1 MASFKEIVTKAVV
14 GKGKKYFKNSY
25 SIKAENSPTT
35 VLGCWVINHKFKGY
49 KTGEKIGVDG
59 SYDVNIWYSYE
70 NDSKTTVVNK
80 KIEYNDLFNL
90 KIKDNADLSSDTD
103 IIVRTLKQ
111 PNCTGVNIDENGNI
125 NFDIEKELGV
135 EIVGE
140 TKMKISI
147 EDDEE
152 PWEEIEEEVSDDVLK
167 EIDESVNENYIEENS
182 ENAE

>member
-1 MASFKEIVTKAVV
+1 MASFKEIVTKAVIA
-14 GKGKKYFKNSY
+14 KGKKYFKNNY
-25 SIKAENSPTT
+25 SITTENVPTT

-49 KTGEKIGVDG
+49 KSGDKIGVDG

-80 KIEYNDLFNL
+80 KVDYNDLFNV
-90 KIKDNADLSSDTD
+90 KVRDNADLSSDTD

-111 PNCTGVNIDENGNI
+111 PNCTGVVIDDNGNI

-152 PWEEIEEEVSDDVLK
+152 PWDIIDDDVDEK
-167 EIDESVNENYIEENS
+167 IMNEIDESVNENYIDEQKES
-182 ENAE
+182 ID

>member
-1 MASFKEIVTKAVV
+1 MAFKEIVTKAVI
-14 GKGKKYFKNSY
+14 GKGKKYFKNNY
-25 SIKAENSPTT
+25 SITTETVPTT

-49 KTGEKIGVDG
+49 KSGENIGVDG

-80 KIEYNDLFNL
+80 KIDYNDIFNV
-90 KIKDNADLSSDTD
+90 KIKENADLSSDTD

-111 PNCTGVNIDENGNI
+111 PNCIGVKIDENGNI

-140 TKMKISI
+140 TKMKIAI

-152 PWEEIEEEVSDDVLK
+152 PWDDLDEDLTDEDMN
-167 EIDESVNENYIEENS
+167 EIDQVDENYIEEK
-182 ENAE
+182 

>member
-1 MASFKEIVTKAVV
+1 MAYKEIVTKAVV
-14 GKGKKYFKNSY
+14 GKGKKYFKNNY
-25 SIKAENSPTT
+25 TIKTENKPTT

-59 SYDVNIWYSYE
+59 SYDINIWYSYD

-80 KIEYNDLFNL
+80 RIDYNDEFNV
-90 KIKDNADLSSDTD
+90 KTKESADLTGDTD

-111 PNCTGVNIDENGNI
+111 PNCVKVNIEDDGEI
-125 NFDIEKELGV
+125 SFDIEKELGV

-147 EDDEE
+147 EEDEE
-152 PWEEIEEEVSDDVLK
+152 PWEEIDD
-167 EIDESVNENYIEENS
+167 EIDDKVMDEIDTEVNEKFIKENK
-182 ENAE
+182 E